1 MSTLTL
7 EGKPLPPDVV
17 DSILRSGFD
26 RLWLGEA
33 VELVAVHN
41 AEVEL
46 RRLVKSGRAAE
57 REAARRDLATVT
69 KSLNAQLRSH
79 PDVPHVA
86 VLAGLPV
93 DRVEACG
100 G

>member
-1 MSTLTL
+1 MSITL
-7 EGKPLPPDVV
+7 EGSPLPPDVV

-69 KSLNAQLRSH
+69 KSLDSRLRSH
-79 PDVPHVA
+79 PDCPRIA
-86 VLAGLPV
+86 LLAGIPAA
-93 DRVEACG
+93 RVEAASA
-100 G
+100 